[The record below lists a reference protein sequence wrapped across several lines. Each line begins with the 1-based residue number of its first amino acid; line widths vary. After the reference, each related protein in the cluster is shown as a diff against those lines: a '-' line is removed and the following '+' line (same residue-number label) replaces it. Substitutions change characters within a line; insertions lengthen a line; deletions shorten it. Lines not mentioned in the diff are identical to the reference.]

1 MKDQNVAW
9 KPSSFSDLDLH
20 NQKFKRFAIASA
32 LLFLGVIGLLIFQIV
47 QGIMSQ
53 PISSNASRPLPV
65 V

>member
-1 MKDQNVAW
+1 MGRQNPPGRWEGIVKDQNVAW

-47 QGIMSQ
+47 QGIK
-53 PISSNASRPLPV
+53 
-65 V
+65 